1 MHVSRR
7 AAVAM
12 LSVAALGGSAVTAVS
27 ALGHNDG
34 HSGNRGRHHAKV
46 AFETPLAPSVP
57 ADPALHGVAAGGAP
71 WVLRG
76 TAELSGKGRLQVR
89 VRGLVIP
96 PPAGNGT
103 AGPVMTVTASLY
115 CGIDT
120 KAVGTTP
127 AAPITPSGNAR
138 MTGRL
143 TLPAKCLGAG
153 RARPPERQRRGLHS
167 G

>member
-7 AAVAM
+7 TAVAM

-27 ALGHNDG
+27 AVGHNNG

-46 AFETPLAPSVP
+46 TFETPLAPSVP
-57 ADPALHGVAAGGAP
+57 ADQALHGVAAGGAP
-71 WVLRG
+71 WVLRSG
-76 TAELSGKGRLQVR
+76 SAELGRKGRLQVR

-103 AGPVMTVTASLY
+103 AGPVMTVRASLY

-120 KAVGTTP
+120 KASAPPPRRRSLPEATP
-127 AAPITPSGNAR
+127 A
-138 MTGRL
+138 
-143 TLPAKCLGAG
+143 
-153 RARPPERQRRGLHS
+153 
-167 G
+167 